1 MVNSGR
7 PKVFGIG
14 FHKTGTSSLGRALSL
29 LGYRVADVQ
38 GVWNEDIAEK
48 AQEIA
53 FSVVDK
59 FDAFEDN
66 PWPLL
71 YRELDEHYPGSKFI
85 LTLRPSDEW
94 IRSVV
99 NHFGN
104 ESTPMR
110 KWIYGVGS
118 PLGNEA
124 VYLNRYGQHNQDVI
138 DYFKG
143 REESL
148 LQMHITEGDGWDK
161 LCGFLGEPIAG
172 GDFPHTNKAVDL
184 EPRTC

>member
-14 FHKTGTSSLGRALSL
+14 FHKTGTSSLGTALSM
-29 LGYRVADVQ
+29 LGYRVAGVQ
-38 GVWNEDIAEK
+38 GAWNQDIAEK
-48 AQEIA
+48 AQDIA
-53 FSVVDK
+53 FSVVDE

-118 PLGNEA
+118 PVGNEA
-124 VYLNRYGQHNQDVI
+124 VYLNRYRKHNQDVTA
-138 DYFKG
+138 YFAG
-143 REESL
+143 RDESL
-148 LQMHITEGDGWDK
+148 LHMHITKGDGWDK
-161 LCGFLGEPIAG
+161 LCEFLGEPIPD
-172 GDFPHTNKAVDL
+172 GDFPDINKAAHLKRID
-184 EPRTC
+184 